1 MIALT
6 HCTSWCLSRS
16 TNTQAAPHLL
26 HYRQNHEWDVAP
38 SLADNGRD
46 DDTDELFRQSSHQP
60 RGLRSDDIF
69 GGPSGEDELFATAIP
84 GSSPFNSMILCML
97 TRMRPQAPS

>member
-1 MIALT
+1 M
-6 HCTSWCLSRS
+6 SWCLSRS

-26 HYRQNHEWDVAP
+26 YYRQNHEWDAAP
-38 SLADNGRD
+38 SLADSGRD
-46 DDTDELFRQSSHQP
+46 DDSDELFRHSSHQH

-84 GSSPFNSMILCML
+84 GTSSSNSMISCVLIL
-97 TRMRPQAPS
+97 MRPQASS